1 MKKRLIALLCAFALV
16 IPSLAF
22 AAGKDKNDVIYGVAL
37 DNKKQEQMNDV
48 FGIKAGD
55 ANTNFSSVN
64 GKDLEKYLGY
74 EAPDGNMISSVY
86 IKYLPDN
93 SGIKVNIS
101 TPANITQITN
111 GQYTNAAITAGITDA
126 DIFVA
131 SPTPVTGESAL
142 VGVYK
147 ALEEKG
153 QEIDPQRAKVAQE
166 ELETVTEIAKE
177 NKDKIDFDP
186 KELDKLVIEVKQ
198 KLASHKEE
206 TGQSA
211 STEQIGIYI
220 NDALKNLNLENIL
233 SNNNIN
239 ILINYF
245 DKYQD
250 SSAIDSKEVKENLIK
265 FGNELANNAN
275 EFYKNNKDSIDDVV
289 NQAQESGLLDSILDF
304 FRSIVNSIANLFSSN
319 N

>member
-37 DNKKQEQMNDV
+37 DDKKQEQMNDV

-233 SNNNIN
+233 SDNNIN

>member
-1 MKKRLIALLCAFALV
+1 MKKRLIALLCAFVLV

-37 DNKKQEQMNDV
+37 DDKKQEQMNDV

-233 SNNNIN
+233 SDNNIN

-265 FGNELANNAN
+265 FGNELANNAS
-275 EFYKNNKDSIDDVV
+275 EFYENNKDSIDDVV

-304 FRSIVNSIANLFSSN
+304 FSSIFQSLANLFSSN

>member
-37 DNKKQEQMNDV
+37 DDKKQEQMNDV

-233 SNNNIN
+233 SDNNIN

-265 FGNELANNAN
+265 FGNEIANNAN

>member
-37 DNKKQEQMNDV
+37 DNKQQEQMNDV

-74 EAPDGNMISSVY
+74 EAPDRNMISSVY

-233 SNNNIN
+233 SDNNIN

>member
-1 MKKRLIALLCAFALV
+1 MKKRIIALLCAFALLM
-16 IPSLAF
+16 PSLAF

-37 DNKKQEQMNDV
+37 DNKQQEQMNDV
-48 FGIKAGD
+48 FGVKAGD
-55 ANTNFSSVN
+55 ANTNFSTVN
-64 GKDLEKYLGY
+64 GKDLKTYLGSD
-74 EAPDGNMISSVY
+74 APDANMISSVY
-86 IKYLPDN
+86 IKYLPAQ

-147 ALEEKG
+147 ALAIKG
-153 QEIDPQRAKVAQE
+153 KEIDPQRAKVAQE
-166 ELETVTEIAKE
+166 ELETVTEIAKD

-186 KELDKLVIEVKQ
+186 KELDKLIIEVKQ

-211 STEQIGIYI
+211 SSEQIGNYI
-220 NDALKNLNLENIL
+220 NDALKNVNLQNIL
-233 SNNNIN
+233 SDNNIN

-245 DKYQD
+245 NKYQE
-250 SSAIDSKEVKENLIK
+250 SSAIDSKDVKENLIK
-265 FGNELANNAN
+265 FGNELANNAS

-289 NQAQESGLLDSILDF
+289 NQAQENGLLDSFLNF
-304 FRSIVNSIANLFSSN
+304 LRSIVNSIGNLFSSN

>member
-1 MKKRLIALLCAFALV
+1 MKKRLMALLCAFALV

-48 FGIKAGD
+48 FGVKAGD
-55 ANTNFSSVN
+55 ANTNFSTVN

-86 IKYLPDN
+86 IKYLPAN

-166 ELETVTEIAKE
+166 ELETVTEIAEE
-177 NKDKIDFDP
+177 NKDKTNFDP
-186 KELDKLVIEVKQ
+186 KELDKLIIEVKQ
-198 KLASHKEE
+198 KLAEHKEE
-206 TGQSA
+206 TGQNA
-211 STEQIGIYI
+211 SSEQIGNYI
-220 NDALKNLNLENIL
+220 NDALKNVNLENIL
-233 SNNNIN
+233 SDNNIN

-245 DKYQD
+245 DKYQG

-265 FGNELANNAN
+265 FGNELAKNAN
-275 EFYKNNKDSIDDVV
+275 EFYENNKDSIDDAV

-304 FRSIVNSIANLFSSN
+304 LRSIVNSIANLFSSN

>member
-1 MKKRLIALLCAFALV
+1 MKRKLLALLYVFALLV
-16 IPSLAF
+16 PTIAF
-22 AAGKDKNDVIYGVAL
+22 AANKEKDDVIYGVAL
-37 DNKKQEQMNDV
+37 DSGQQKQMNDV
-48 FGIKAGD
+48 FGIKDGD
-55 ANTNFSSVN
+55 DINFSTVN
-64 GKDLEKYLGY
+64 GKDLNKYLGY
-74 EAPDGNMISSVY
+74 EAPDSNMISSVY
-86 IKYLPDN
+86 IKYLPEN
-93 SGIKVNIS
+93 SGIKVNIT
-101 TPANITQITN
+101 TPAKITQITN

-126 DIFVA
+126 DIYVA
-131 SPTPVTGESAL
+131 SPSPVTGESAL

-153 QEIDPQRAKVAQE
+153 QEVDPERAKLAQD
-166 ELETVTEIAKE
+166 ELETVTEIAEE
-177 NKDKIDFDP
+177 NKDNTDFDP

-198 KLASHKEE
+198 KLAEHKEE

-211 STEQIGIYI
+211 STEQIAIYI

-250 SSAIDSKEVKENLIK
+250 TSAIDSEEVKENLIK

-275 EFYKNNKDSIDDVV
+275 EFYENNKESIDDAV
-289 NQAQESGLLDSILDF
+289 NKAQESGLLDSILNF
-304 FRSIVNSIANLFSSN
+304 FSSIFN
-319 N
+319 ALAKIFSSDN

>member
-153 QEIDPQRAKVAQE
+153 EDIDPQRAKVAQE

-233 SNNNIN
+233 SDNNIN

>member
-37 DNKKQEQMNDV
+37 DDKKQEQMNDV

-147 ALEEKG
+147 VLEEKG

-233 SNNNIN
+233 SDNNIN

>member
-37 DNKKQEQMNDV
+37 DDKKQEQMNDV

-74 EAPDGNMISSVY
+74 EAPDRNMISSVY

-233 SNNNIN
+233 SDNNIN